1 MYKKKYIKYKMK
13 YLNLINQYGGT
24 YKWVYKESGTIH
36 KKFPDGNPPQPLN
49 EGMQNYLEEKYQNWT
64 KNPKITFTE
73 GGLSFE
79 EPSNYKFY
87 RKELIRINEEDI
99 EKYIKKIEEEEIL
112 QTRKGIRESTP
123 KLFFN
128 KYLIELTT
136 LVKITL
142 GGEPFEYPK
151 YRYIITFGELGMVC
165 INNLLDFLNLHPTL
179 PVISVGS
186 GNAILEDICSKLYK
200 IKIFCVDPDPT
211 SYKGKEI
218 FLQPDYPYVDNL
230 ICEHESFIGNCVLI
244 INWATPALDYDYEA
258 IEKLQ
263 PMAFWVLYDESGG
276 AGGKKFHDFIKS
288 TSYYNIEIKL
298 FSEKKNLFQHTTNY
312 CILWGTKKL

>member
-1 MYKKKYIKYKMK
+1 MFKKKYIKYKMK

-24 YKWVYKESGTIH
+24 YKWVYKESGTIN
-36 KKFPDGNPPQPLN
+36 KKFQDGNPPQPLN
-49 EGMQNYLEEKYQNWT
+49 EGMQNYLEEKYQNWI

-79 EPSNYKFY
+79 EPANYKFY
-87 RKELIRINEEDI
+87 HKELIRINEEDI

-112 QTRKGIRESTP
+112 QSRKKIRDSNNRS
-123 KLFFN
+123 FFLP
-128 KYLIELTT
+128 YLVELTT
-136 LVKITL
+136 IVNTTL
-142 GGEPFEYPK
+142 GEKPIEYPK
-151 YRYIITFGELGMVC
+151 YREIITFGELGMVC

-186 GNAILEDICSKLYK
+186 GNAILEDICSELYK

-211 SYKGKEI
+211 SYRSDEI

-230 ICEHESFIGNCVLI
+230 ICEHENFIGNCVLI
-244 INWATPALDYDYEA
+244 INWATPTLDYDYEA

-263 PMAFWVLYDESGG
+263 PMAFWVLYEESGD

-288 TSYYNIEIKL
+288 TSYYNIEKKL
-298 FSEKKNLFQHTTNY
+298 FSEKKLFQLKTNY
-312 CILWGTKKL
+312 CILWGTKK